1 MYYEVKGYNAA
12 KDVQGL
18 YTDVAHSK
26 SEKNELI
33 RQYKGY
39 LQNKEIDMFK
49 VVSYLNDGE
58 LKGVVTYA

>member
-1 MYYEVKGYNAA
+1 MYYKVKGYNAVKA
-12 KDVQGL
+12 VQGL
-18 YTDVAHSK
+18 YIDVAYNK

-39 LQNKEIDMFK
+39 LQNKEIDTFK